1 MHHETALVE
10 TDSIGEGS
18 RVFAYAHVM
27 KGATLGSNVK
37 VGDHAFIE
45 SGAHVGNNV
54 TIKNGV
60 YLWEG
65 IRVEDDV
72 FLGPRVTFTN
82 DRFPRSPRMPA
93 AAERYA
99 AKENW
104 LESTNVRRG
113 ASIGAASVICPG
125 VEIGEFATVA
135 AGSVVTKDVRPF
147 SLVVG
152 NPARKVADLCS
163 CGQRLKGTYLSSTC
177 EHCGEAPD
185 DRIAKLCKQPAAT

>member
-10 TDSIGEGS
+10 TESIGEGS

-27 KGATLGSNVK
+27 EGAKLGSNVK

-45 SGAHVGNNV
+45 SGVSVGNNV

-60 YLWEG
+60 YLWDG
-65 IRVEDDV
+65 IQIEDDV

-82 DRFPRSPRMPA
+82 DRFPRSPRMLA
-93 AAERYA
+93 ASERYS

-104 LESTNVRRG
+104 LESTFVRRG
-113 ASIGAASVICPG
+113 VSIGAASVICPG
-125 VEIGEFATVA
+125 VEIGEFAAIA

-152 NPARKVADLCS
+152 NPARKVADVCS
-163 CGQRLKGTYLSSTC
+163 CGRRLSGTYLNSNC
-177 EHCGEAPD
+177 EACGESPD
-185 DRIAKLCKQPAAT
+185 ERVAKLCRKPVAP